1 MLRGL
6 LCIPFY
12 EADNNIS
19 RLSISEFNLAV
30 LFLKI
35 KALSLY
41 LSLIHI

>member
-19 RLSISEFNLAV
+19 RLSISSFSFAV

-41 LSLIHI
+41 IFFFE